1 MIVSSVGQSSSFSGT
16 SEWFCSSELS
26 AWFKNGKEK
35 ERETDWHD
43 NVQDHQHAGQYLSMP
58 PVKKSLKHSI
68 RTDITSKMFQKY
80 AGSVAPPPIALC
92 KSISRNLP
100 SYFNGPAIWSG
111 KNLRWDMANVEQA
124 LVSQINWLL
133 VKHFV
138 WYHLQGDHVPSSPE
152 SIPFLEGWDISRQW
166 FLFVFNH
173 NGGGKGSLKTNYVGQ
188 WVKDKCRTLD
198 DV

>member
-1 MIVSSVGQSSSFSGT
+1 MIVSIVGQSSSFSGT

-100 SYFNGPAIWSG
+100 SYYIQ
-111 KNLRWDMANVEQA
+111 R
-124 LVSQINWLL
+124 
-133 VKHFV
+133 
-138 WYHLQGDHVPSSPE
+138 SSYL
-152 SIPFLEGWDISRQW
+152 IRQKPT
-166 FLFVFNH
+166 L
-173 NGGGKGSLKTNYVGQ
+173 GYGQ
-188 WVKDKCRTLD
+188 CRTGTCVSDQLAFGEAFRM
-198 DV
+198 VSFARWPCPKQPRVYPIPRGLGYFQAVILVRIQS